1 MDPQHFISLDQ
12 ALTEATAQLRDGLS
26 KVWEIRRGGCLP
38 PNGLLSLSVGL
49 ELLMK
54 VVISLHAS
62 NTDGRFLTPKELK
75 RQYGHSLEKSF
86 NAIHELLAS
95 APVVGVDLNLLSDD
109 LVSMRLLK
117 ILTDFG
123 EGGRFHAFDS
133 LTSTLG
139 DSPNQQWRELET
151 DVLGSHPREANL
163 LGSERSSE
171 AFEVVSRE
179 LLARIER
186 LARVLSRLFTLGH
199 LGADGK
205 RLSPHVLRFAGVMDR
220 DLGTRDYGPTA

>member
-1 MDPQHFISLDQ
+1 VDPQHFISLDR

-26 KVWEIRRGGCLP
+26 KVWEIRRGGGLP
-38 PNGLLSLSVGL
+38 PNGLQTLSLGL

-54 VVISLHAS
+54 VVLSLHAS

-86 NAIHELLAS
+86 NAIHESFAS
-95 APVVGVDLNLLSDD
+95 TPVVGVDLDLLSDD
-109 LVSMRLLK
+109 LVSTRLLN

-133 LTSTLG
+133 LTSTLS
-139 DSPNQQWRELET
+139 DSPNEQWSELEI
-151 DVLGSHPREANL
+151 DILGSHPREANL
-163 LGSERSSE
+163 LGTDRWSE

-179 LLARIER
+179 LLVRIER

-205 RLSPHVLRFAGVMDR
+205 RLSPHVLRFSGVMDR
-220 DLGTRDYGPTA
+220 DLGTKDYGTTP